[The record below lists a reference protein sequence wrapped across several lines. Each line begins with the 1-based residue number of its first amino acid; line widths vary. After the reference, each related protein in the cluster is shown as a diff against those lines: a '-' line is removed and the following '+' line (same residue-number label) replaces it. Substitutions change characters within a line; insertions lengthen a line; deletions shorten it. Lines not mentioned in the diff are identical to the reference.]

1 MMSVHDHDGGRLVC
15 VCLMYYVFKVGV
27 SRGVWARLW
36 YVGITACGPYRAIG
50 ICGPGESLHTV
61 HAICAPEDCV
71 YSY

>member
-36 YVGITACGPYRAIG
+36 
-50 ICGPGESLHTV
+50 
-61 HAICAPEDCV
+61 
-71 YSY
+71 